1 MKRVPRFMHKTEAI
15 LFDLDGTLIDSAP
28 DLAAAVN
35 ATMKE
40 LGRPPYD
47 EETIR
52 AWVGNGATTLIG
64 RALSANRR
72 IDPSLDKR
80 VWNEALSLFMDRYRR
95 RICDKTA
102 LYPDVE
108 EVLRDL
114 KDRGFKMGVVTN
126 KPSEFVAPIL
136 EKLGI
141 DAFFVT
147 VLGGDDLPVKKP
159 DPLPLVAA
167 MERLGATPD
176 TTVMVGDSQND
187 IIAAKRAGVSAI
199 GVTWGYNYGEDIAA
213 SGPDAVID
221 DFKALLDLLR

>member
-1 MKRVPRFMHKTEAI
+1 MHKTEAI
-15 LFDLDGTLIDSAP
+15 FFDLDGTLIDSAP

-47 EETIR
+47 EATIR

-114 KDRGFKMGVVTN
+114 KDRGYKMGVVTN
-126 KPSEFVAPIL
+126 KPSEFVVPIL

-141 DAFFVT
+141 DAFFLT